1 MATITRNDCEQNAL
15 SKQVKDFAAL
25 VPGYIDEIYA
35 RAVKVAADMAAQDAA
50 LVRPEAVY
58 VTGCGD
64 SYGASMAAAPALRA
78 LLPGCTVHPVRASDL
93 AGHVAAFRLKR
104 GVLAMGISVS
114 GTTQRVLDGMARA
127 KSCGAF
133 TIGLTGG
140 ADSPLSRDCD
150 RAVALPQPEVSAEP
164 GAPAPSVLSYAI
176 SCLGVIFTGV
186 GLALAAGTITKEQ
199 AEGYRED
206 AKAYCA
212 ACGERCQEQADDL
225 FVLAQELMGCDG
237 FDFVGDD
244 ADFATAY
251 FGSCKFA
258 EGFGPFTVYDDSENW
273 EHVNYFIK
281 DTHHMATFAVI
292 SKSSPSLSR
301 QLELLPVVEHLERKG
316 VVVTDL
322 PAESIAQKG
331 LHIISLPEAP
341 VSWLAP
347 AANYLALSLLASYMT
362 ALSGEQFF
370 RGFARPWNK

>member
-1 MATITRNDCEQNAL
+1 M
-15 SKQVKDFAAL
+15 
-25 VPGYIDEIYA
+25 
-35 RAVKVAADMAAQDAA
+35 
-50 LVRPEAVY
+50 
-58 VTGCGD
+58 
-64 SYGASMAAAPALRA
+64 
-78 LLPGCTVHPVRASDL
+78 VRAKGS
-93 AGHVAAFRLKR
+93 
-104 GVLAMGISVS
+104 
-114 GTTQRVLDGMARA
+114 
-127 KSCGAF
+127 GAF
-133 TIGLTGG
+133 TIALTGNATTPLG
-140 ADSPLSRDCD
+140 KACDSV
-150 RAVALPQPEVSAEP
+150 VALPKPEVVSP
-164 GAPAPSVLSYAI
+164 TPSVLSYAV

-186 GLALAAGTITKEQ
+186 GLALAAGTITQEQ

-362 ALSGEQFF
+362 VLDGEPFF
-370 RGFARPWNK
+370 RGFAGPWGK

>member
-25 VPGYIDEIYA
+25 VPGYIDEMYA
-35 RAVKVAADMAAQDAA
+35 AAVDAAAKIAEKDSA
-50 LVRPEAVY
+50 LVRPSDVY

-64 SYGASMAAAPALRA
+64 SYCASMAAAPALRA
-78 LLPGCTVHPVRASDL
+78 LLPGCTVHPVRANDL
-93 AGHVAAFRLKR
+93 AGQIPSFMLKK
-104 GVLAMGISVS
+104 GVLAMGISAS
-114 GTTQRVLDGMARA
+114 GTAQRVLDGMVRA
-127 KSCGAF
+127 KGSGVF
-133 TIGLTGG
+133 TIALTGNATTPLG
-140 ADSPLSRDCD
+140 KACDSV
-150 RAVALPQPEVSAEP
+150 VALPKPEVVSP
-164 GAPAPSVLSYAI
+164 TPSVLSYAV

-199 AEGYRED
+199 AKGYRED
-206 AKAYCA
+206 AKAYCV
-212 ACGERCQEQADDL
+212 ACGDLCQEQADDI
-225 FVLAQELMGCDG
+225 FALAQELQDCDG

-362 ALSGEQFF
+362 VLDGEPFF
-370 RGFARPWNK
+370 RGFAGPWGK